1 MASTTNGGTNNG
13 DAVTTADP
21 VPLRELLAGYDRQVD
36 GIRKEVLATTT
47 GTERVQLLNKL
58 RRAISVHDSVL
69 QAALCPIL
77 DELPGGS
84 AVAEQLRD
92 GCRERT
98 GLLEEFR
105 KHTDGI
111 AAHNVY
117 AASGTEIERILEG
130 LDRSFQH
137 HEYEETDAVAAV
149 LEASKYSTDPDV
161 VGARMALAASRAPTR
176 QGSGLL
182 RKVRLPKRVLR
193 YADKYHDWVD
203 THHEWTR

>member
-1 MASTTNGGTNNG
+1 MKAAPNLGAAM
-13 DAVTTADP
+13 DEQP
-21 VPLRELLAGYDRQVD
+21 VPLRDLLAGYDREVD

-58 RRAISVHDSVL
+58 RRSISVHDSVL
-69 QAALCPIL
+69 GAALCPIL
-77 DELPGGS
+77 DELPGGGP
-84 AVAEQLRD
+84 VADQLRE
-92 GCRERT
+92 GCRERAE
-98 GLLEEFR
+98 LLGEFR
-105 KHTDGI
+105 KLTNGI

-117 AASGTEIERILEG
+117 QASGTDMERIIEG
-130 LDRSFQH
+130 LDRSFQR
-137 HEYEETDAVAAV
+137 HEYEETSAVASV

-176 QGSGLL
+176 QGSGWV
-182 RKVRLPKRVLR
+182 RRLPLPKKVLR